1 MFFNLLILE
10 AMSDLVICRLSDAAA
25 SVVGGREIILLCE
38 KVTKG
43 KIEIKIYFSNILM
56 FSCIYY

>member
-1 MFFNLLILE
+1 
-10 AMSDLVICRLSDAAA
+10 MSDLVICRLSDAAA

-43 KIEIKIYFSNILM
+43 KIKIYVYCVTFKCVLKCLI
-56 FSCIYY
+56 II

>member
-1 MFFNLLILE
+1 
-10 AMSDLVICRLSDAAA
+10 MSDLVICRLSDGSA

-43 KIEIKIYFSNILM
+43 KIKFKFYNI
-56 FSCIYY
+56 